1 MDFKNPSNAESFLW
15 SVLLIA
21 LFIASL
27 ALNLRYIF
35 RTKEEFYSDYRSR
48 GKGDRRSFERRYFLT
63 RWLVALS
70 PLVFLLL
77 FLLFL

>member
-1 MDFKNPSNAESFLW
+1 MDFKNPSNAQSFLW
-15 SVLLIA
+15 SAVLIA

-35 RTKEEFYSDYRSR
+35 RSKEEFYSDYRSC
-48 GKGDRRSFERRYFLT
+48 GKGDRRSFERRYLLT
-63 RWLVALS
+63 RLFAALS
-70 PLVFLLL
+70 PIVILLL